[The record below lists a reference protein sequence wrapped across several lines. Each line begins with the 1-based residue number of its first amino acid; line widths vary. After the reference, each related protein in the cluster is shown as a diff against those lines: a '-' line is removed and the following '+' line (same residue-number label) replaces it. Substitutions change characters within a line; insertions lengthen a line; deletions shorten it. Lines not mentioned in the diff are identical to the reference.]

1 MKLDSIKIEGFK
13 SIESLD
19 LNLRKLNVII
29 GANGSGKSNLLNF
42 FDMMKAATEGKYSSF
57 VTTAGGADRL
67 LHFGQKQTDRI
78 RITMHFDLYRYI
90 CVFKPKHGDSLFF
103 EIERTYDISKPG
115 PSNRETVRHLLSESI
130 LCEATD
136 SEVTKK
142 IAEAIKSWQV
152 YHFNDTSKSSKIKK
166 SGNISNNI
174 SLMPD
179 GSNLAAYLLMLRD
192 TRREYY
198 DNIVGVIRMV
208 APFFHDFVLR
218 PIPGNENTILLEWRH
233 TESDALFNADS
244 LSDGTLRFMCLT
256 TLLMQPELPDTILID
271 EPELGLH
278 PYAIVLLADMMKK
291 AAHRAQIIV
300 STQSVTLVD
309 QFQPHDLIVVDLV
322 DGKSQFTRPSESQVI
337 EWLDDYSLGELWEK
351 NIFGGRPR

>member
-19 LNLRKLNVII
+19 LNLLNLNVII

-42 FDMMKAATEGKYSSF
+42 FDMMRAAADGRFHAF
-57 VTTAGGADRL
+57 VAAAGGANRL
-67 LHFGQKQTDRI
+67 LHFGHKQTTA
-78 RITMHFDLYRYI
+78 ITADLQFGDKL
-90 CVFKPKHGDSLFF
+90 FKFILGPTGEDAFYFSSEMCGYTPTNVWEKYSYLSSAESSLYVPPPDSM
-103 EIERTYDISKPG
+103 TQ
-115 PSNRETVRHLLSESI
+115 
-130 LCEATD
+130 
-136 SEVTKK
+136 EVS
-142 IAEAIKSWQV
+142 EAIKSWQV
-152 YHFNDTSKSSKIKK
+152 YHFHDTGNTALIKK
-166 SGNISNNI
+166 TGYISDSI

-218 PIPGNENTILLEWRH
+218 PIPGNDETIKLEWRH
-233 TESDALFNADS
+233 TDSDALFGAGS
-244 LSDGTLRFMCLT
+244 LSDGTLRFMCLA
-256 TLLMQPELPDTILID
+256 TLLMQPEPPDTILLD

-278 PYAIVLLADMMKK
+278 PYAIVLLAEMMKK
-291 AAHRAQIIV
+291 AAHQAQIIV

-309 QFQPHDLIVVDLV
+309 QFQPRDLIVVDLI
-322 DGKSQFTRPSESQVI
+322 DGKSLFTRPSESQVI
-337 EWLDDYSLGELWEK
+337 KWLDDYSLGELWEK
-351 NIFGGRPR
+351 NIFGGRPS

>member
-1 MKLDSIKIEGFK
+1 MKLDSIKIEGFR
-13 SIESLD
+13 SIKSLD
-19 LNLRKLNVII
+19 LNLLKLNVII

-42 FDMMKAATEGKYSSF
+42 FDMMKTATEDKFSSF
-57 VTTAGGADRL
+57 VTTEGGADRL

-78 RITMHFDLYRYI
+78 RVKIHFDLYRYT
-90 CVFKPKHGDSLFF
+90 CTLKPKHGDSLFF
-103 EIERTYDISKPG
+103 ETEHTYDISKPE
-115 PSNRETVRHLLSESI
+115 PSDGKAVHTSSESI
-130 LCEATD
+130 LYTETG

-142 IAEAIKSWQV
+142 IADAISKWQV
-152 YHFNDTSKSSKIKK
+152 YHFHDTSKSALIKK
-166 SGNISNNI
+166 TGYISENI
-174 SLMPD
+174 SLKPD

-218 PIPGNENTILLEWRH
+218 PTPKNENSIKLEWRH
-233 TESDALFNADS
+233 TDSDALWGADS

-256 TLLMQPELPDTILID
+256 TLLMQPQLPDTILLD

-278 PYAIVLLADMMKK
+278 PYAIVLLAEMMNK

-322 DGKSQFTRPSESQVI
+322 DGKSQFTKPSKSQVI